1 MLRAAE
7 SSRDVDNPAL
17 QGSFGSHVAVPAR
30 IPAARRRLCAMAAH
44 NTKVEFSAN
53 RPGRCASSPSMRSA
67 NRLSMIAWR
76 RWSRAMATMTRASR
90 CALAPSRWDP
100 WAWPLRTWR
109 EHW

>member
-17 QGSFGSHVAVPAR
+17 QGSFGSDVAVPAR

-53 RPGRCASSPSMRSA
+53 RLPAGAPVV
-67 NRLSMIAWR
+67 R
-76 RWSRAMATMTRASR
+76 R
-90 CALAPSRWDP
+90 
-100 WAWPLRTWR
+100 
-109 EHW
+109 